1 MNTKIIW
8 FQFLLHIRAQRYK
21 QTLINVYHFRWPFW
35 QQPCWYLYGDKTS
48 SSSSIALQRLL
59 FQPNW
64 PHKRGHSIAK
74 GAKNRDKIK
83 VAIRLSSERLLE
95 GYQIPTQQGTYIK
108 RRRRRL
114 LQFHVYCVQ
123 HRIHI
128 S

>member
-1 MNTKIIW
+1 MA
-8 FQFLLHIRAQRYK
+8 FLAAASL
-21 QTLINVYHFRWPFW
+21 
-35 QQPCWYLYGDKTS
+35 YLYGDKTS
-48 SSSSIALQRLL
+48 SRYSIAKVA

-108 RRRRRL
+108 RRRRHRL

>member
-1 MNTKIIW
+1 M
-8 FQFLLHIRAQRYK
+8 
-21 QTLINVYHFRWPFW
+21 YHFRWPFW
-35 QQPCWYLYGDKTS
+35 QQPSWYLYGDKT
-48 SSSSIALQRLL
+48 SSSIALQRLL

>member
-1 MNTKIIW
+1 MCIILDGL
-8 FQFLLHIRAQRYK
+8 F
-21 QTLINVYHFRWPFW
+21 
-35 QQPCWYLYGDKTS
+35 GS
-48 SSSSIALQRLL
+48 SLVGISMVTRQVEGIALQRLL

-108 RRRRRL
+108 RRRRRRL

>member
-1 MNTKIIW
+1 MA
-8 FQFLLHIRAQRYK
+8 FLAAA
-21 QTLINVYHFRWPFW
+21 
-35 QQPCWYLYGDKTS
+35 QPCWYLYGDKT
-48 SSSSIALQRLL
+48 SSSIALQRLL

-64 PHKRGHSIAK
+64 PHKRGGHSIAK

>member
-1 MNTKIIW
+1 MCIILDGL
-8 FQFLLHIRAQRYK
+8 F
-21 QTLINVYHFRWPFW
+21 
-35 QQPCWYLYGDKTS
+35 GS
-48 SSSSIALQRLL
+48 SLVGISMVTRQVVVHSIALQRLL